1 MKYTP
6 KLPDDSVNNPKENLF
21 VTALKL
27 MASLAV
33 VVTVVYVSML
43 FAVDYTVEHLSPENE
58 KKLMAYARVD
68 FDMNSTVHSP
78 YLQKVTDKLARCARL
93 PYSVKTY
100 ILEEDGINAF
110 ALPGGKIMVTQGMLR
125 RIRNENELA
134 SVIGHELG
142 HFKHRDH
149 LKGLGKSLVLGVL
162 SMLVADNYGSA
173 FTTTLRVT
181 DAKYSQSQE
190 LAADLFGIDMMAC
203 AYGNVKDAETLF
215 ARMDKGESWKYFLAS
230 HPGFHERVEKMRR
243 YIEKKG
249 YSREG
254 EVIPLNKELTHR

>member
-6 KLPDDSVNNPKENLF
+6 KLPDESVNNPRENLLLA
-21 VTALKL
+21 ALKL
-27 MASLAV
+27 MISLAV
-33 VVTVVYVSML
+33 IVTAVYVTML

-58 KKLMAYARVD
+58 KKLMQYASVD
-68 FDMNSTVHSP
+68 FDMNKTVESR
-78 YLQKVTDKLARCARL
+78 YLQQVTEKFARCARL
-93 PYSVKTY
+93 PYQVKTY
-100 ILEEDGINAF
+100 ILEEDGVNAF
-110 ALPGGKIMVTQGMLR
+110 ALPGGKIMVTRGMLNR
-125 RIRNENELA
+125 VKNENELA

-162 SMLVADNYGSA
+162 SMLVADNYGTA
-173 FTTTLRVT
+173 FTTTLQVT

-215 ARMDKGESWKYFLAS
+215 ARMDKGDAWKYFLAS
-230 HPGFHERVEKMRR
+230 HPGFHERVEKMRT

-249 YSREG
+249 YRRGG
-254 EVIPLNKELTHR
+254 EAIPLKTF

>member
-6 KLPDDSVNNPKENLF
+6 KLPDESVNRPKENLLF
-21 VTALKL
+21 TALKL
-27 MASLAV
+27 MVSLAV
-33 VVTVVYVSML
+33 IVTAVYVTML

-58 KKLMAYARVD
+58 KKLMQYARVD
-68 FDMNSTVHSP
+68 FDMNKTVHNP
-78 YLQKVTDKLARCARL
+78 YLQQVTDKLARCARL
-93 PYSVKTY
+93 PYHVKTY
-100 ILEEDGINAF
+100 ILEEDEVNAF
-110 ALPGGKIMVTQGMLR
+110 ALPGGKIMVTRGMLKR
-125 RIRNENELA
+125 VKNENELA

-162 SMLVADNYGSA
+162 SMLVADNYGTA
-173 FTTTLRVT
+173 FTTTLQVT

-230 HPGFHERVEKMRR
+230 HPDFHKRVDKMRA
-243 YIEKKG
+243 YIKEKG
-249 YSREG
+249 YRRDG
-254 EVIPLNKELTHR
+254 EIIPLRL